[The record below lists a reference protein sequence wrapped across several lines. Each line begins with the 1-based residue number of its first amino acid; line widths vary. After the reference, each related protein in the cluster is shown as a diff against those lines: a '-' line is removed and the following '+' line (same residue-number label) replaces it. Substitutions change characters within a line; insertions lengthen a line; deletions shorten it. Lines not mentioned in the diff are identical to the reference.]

1 MGSGKKEAARKVRQ
15 GKVGDGMANV
25 KVKGE
30 NFYRSAKKVK
40 VLNILKGGNP
50 QRNAHGRIT
59 KSAAFQS
66 REAGPARI
74 EPNRKWFTNSRVISQ
89 DSLAQFRDAVAEQKS
104 DPHTYILKTNKL
116 PMSLINDPE
125 KKNGLKQHLAKQTIE
140 TASFSDTFGP
150 KAQRKKPKID
160 IASFQDLQ
168 FDSEK
173 KHASHL
179 ERLEELKLLSGA
191 GAGAEAERED
201 GGDIWNT
208 GTGAQLA
215 KEAIFMKGQSKRIW
229 NELYKVID
237 SSDIVIHVLDA
248 RDPLGTRC
256 RAIEKYLS
264 EEAPHKHLI
273 FILNKCDLVPTA
285 VAAHWVRL
293 LSKEYP
299 TLAFHAS
306 ITNSFGK
313 GSLIALLRQFQILHT
328 DRKQVSAG
336 FIGYPNT
343 GKSSIIN
350 TLRAKQVWY
359 APSLLNGRHF
369 REKHVTN
376 DVSLTSTTAPV
387 PGETKIW
394 QYITLTK
401 RIYLIDC
408 PGVVPPNVN
417 DSAEDILLRG
427 VVRVE
432 AVENPAQY
440 VEAALRR
447 VQKKHL
453 DRTYGLDSDSYT
465 TSDEFLEVLA
475 RKRGKLHKAN
485 VPDLDGIAVTV
496 LREFLRGKIPWYVP
510 PPEWESRDTSNPD
523 SRITGRE
530 GRLGEMAGKRKRDD
544 EDEAIAVLQAAKKL
558 ARDKDENDD
567 DDDDDDDD
575 DEFEGFEGTG
585 VVLPEAIGDLTSFE
599 QNEDDEDVEAE
610 DEKEVDED
618 RAETTPVP
626 AITKTRS
633 MPSVSSEDTKSS
645 GKKRLKG

>member
-40 VLNILKGGNP
+40 VLNILKGGDP

-59 KSAAFQS
+59 KSAVFQS

-125 KKNGLKQHLAKQTIE
+125 TKNGLKQHLAKQTIE

-168 FDSEK
+168 SDSEK

-191 GAGAEAERED
+191 GIGAEAERED
-201 GGDIWNT
+201 GGDVWNT

-215 KEAIFMKGQSKRIW
+215 KEAIFLKGQSKRIW

-237 SSDIVIHVLDA
+237 SSDVILHVLDA

-256 RAIEKYLS
+256 RAIEKYLK
-264 EEAPHKHLI
+264 EEAPHKHLV

-293 LSKEYP
+293 LSKEFP

-313 GSLIALLRQFQILHT
+313 GSLIALLRQFAILHS

-336 FIGYPNT
+336 LIGYPNS

-350 TLRAKQVWY
+350 TLRAKQVC
-359 APSLLNGRHF
+359 
-369 REKHVTN
+369 
-376 DVSLTSTTAPV
+376 TTAPV

-408 PGVVPPNVN
+408 PGVVPPNAN

-440 VEAALRR
+440 VEAALKR

-453 DRTYGLDSDSYT
+453 DRTYGLDPDSYT

-475 RKRGKLHKAN
+475 RRRGKLHKAN
-485 VPDLDGIAVTV
+485 VPDFDGIAVTV

-510 PPEWESRDTSNPD
+510 PPDWEQRDSAAPK
-523 SRITGRE
+523 ITGRE
-530 GRLGEMAGKRKRDD
+530 GRLGEMAGKRKREDEDKAEAALQAAKRIAREKDENEDD
-544 EDEAIAVLQAAKKL
+544 EDE
-558 ARDKDENDD
+558 DE
-567 DDDDDDDD
+567 

-585 VVLPEAIGDLTSFE
+585 VVLPGAIGDLRPFE
-599 QNEDDEDVEAE
+599 ENEDIEDENQDDEVEDNEGEDEDAE
-610 DEKEVDED
+610 
-618 RAETTPVP
+618 ETVP
-626 AITKTRS
+626 THAIMKTNTKPSTSKRDTR
-633 MPSVSSEDTKSS
+633 PPA
-645 GKKRLKG
+645 KKRGKS

>member
-1 MGSGKKEAARKVRQ
+1 MGSEKKEAARKVRQ

-40 VLNILKGGNP
+40 VLNILKGGDP

-59 KSAAFQS
+59 KSAVFQS

-89 DSLAQFRDAVAEQKS
+89 DSLAQFREAVAEQKS

-125 KKNGLKQHLAKQTIE
+125 TKNGLKQHLAKQTIE

-168 FDSEK
+168 SDSEK

-191 GAGAEAERED
+191 GIGAEAERED
-201 GGDIWNT
+201 GGDVWNT

-215 KEAIFMKGQSKRIW
+215 KEAIFLKGQSKRIW

-237 SSDIVIHVLDA
+237 SSDVILHVLDA

-256 RAIEKYLS
+256 RAIEKYLK
-264 EEAPHKHLI
+264 EEAPHKHLV

-293 LSKEYP
+293 LSKEFP

-313 GSLIALLRQFQILHT
+313 GSPYYVNSPFFTGESLQVNLVNPSNKRSS

-336 FIGYPNT
+336 LIGYPNS

-350 TLRAKQVWY
+350 TLRAKQVC
-359 APSLLNGRHF
+359 
-369 REKHVTN
+369 
-376 DVSLTSTTAPV
+376 TTAPV

-408 PGVVPPNVN
+408 PGVVPPNAN

-440 VEAALRR
+440 VEAALKR

-453 DRTYGLDSDSYT
+453 DRTYSLEPDSYT

-475 RKRGKLHKAN
+475 RRRGKLHKSN

-510 PPEWESRDTSNPD
+510 PPDWEQRDSAAAK
-523 SRITGRE
+523 ITGRE
-530 GRLGEMAGKRKRDD
+530 GRLGEMAGKRKRED
-544 EDEAIAVLQAAKKL
+544 EDKAESALQAAKRI
-558 ARDKDENDD
+558 AREKDENEEDESESE
-567 DDDDDDDD
+567 

-585 VVLPEAIGDLTSFE
+585 VVLPGAIGDLTPFE
-599 QNEDDEDVEAE
+599 ENEDDEDE
-610 DEKEVDED
+610 DEDEEEEVLKS
-618 RAETTPVP
+618 AV
-626 AITKTRS
+626 TKTGS
-633 MPSVSSEDTKSS
+633 KPSTSNEDTRPPGKS
-645 GKKRLKG
+645 RRKG